1 VTEILKG
8 LSPHTEQPW
17 DERVEQRREGPDRRE
32 IRMFTKIAD
41 NKITA
46 GLVIALVLWLSA
58 KVSGISEL
66 PGTVAQHET
75 RITNAELEARTLRE
89 TQIRSEEKFSYI
101 VKALE
106 RLEKREERRR

>member
-1 VTEILKG
+1 
-8 LSPHTEQPW
+8 
-17 DERVEQRREGPDRRE
+17 
-32 IRMFTKIAD
+32 
-41 NKITA
+41 
-46 GLVIALVLWLSA
+46 
-58 KVSGISEL
+58 
-66 PGTVAQHET
+66 VAQHET